1 MKSYEYK
8 ALDGQGKKK
17 NGSISNESE
26 KQAREQLRAK
36 GLTILEI
43 REVGQKKENTSRFS
57 IRLFR
62 SKINSIDLMVFTR
75 QLATLMGSGMPLEQS
90 LRFML
95 DQSERKRMVS
105 TITSLRSD
113 ITKGYSLAQSMRSAS
128 TQQFP
133 IDYIATISAGEE
145 SGKLVEVFEKLA
157 DDIEHQTK
165 AKQSLGSALIYP
177 ALLIVICLT
186 IVVLLMIYVIP
197 EVTRVFVDQNQELPK
212 LTVVFIAIS
221 DFLRSYGIYMLWT
234 LIIVAVV
241 FAISLRN
248 KNFRYKWDG
257 LVLRM
262 PLFGKLVVISNA
274 IRWSRSLGIL
284 LASGV
289 SSLQA
294 LHLACDGVY
303 NTFLRDQL
311 RKVAGQV
318 REGSSLTQ
326 SLRDQKCLPP
336 FFVHMISSGEGGG
349 NLDNMLMRASDYY
362 NQMMRMTIESSL
374 KVFEPLLILVMGGL
388 VLMIVLSVLLPI
400 FQINQLII

>member
-8 ALDGQGKKK
+8 ALNGQGKKK
-17 NGSISNESE
+17 SGSVSNESE

-43 REVGQKKENTSRFS
+43 QEIDQKKNNTSRFS
-57 IRLFR
+57 VTLFR
-62 SKINSIDLMVFTR
+62 SQIKSIDLMVFTR

-105 TITSLRSD
+105 TITHLRSN
-113 ITKGYSLAQSMRSAS
+113 ITKGYSLAQSMRTSN
-128 TQQFP
+128 QQFP
-133 IDYIATISAGEE
+133 LDYIATISAGEE

-177 ALLIVICLT
+177 ALLIIICLT

-197 EVTRVFVDQNQELPK
+197 EVTRVFVDQNQELPR
-212 LTVVFIAIS
+212 LTVIFIAIS

-234 LIIVAVV
+234 LIIVAVG
-241 FAISLRN
+241 FAIMLRN
-248 KNFRYKWDG
+248 KRFRYRWDG
-257 LVLRM
+257 LVIKM

-326 SLRDQKCLPP
+326 SLRDQQCLPP

-388 VLMIVLSVLLPI
+388 VMMIVLSVLLPI